1 MADVVDETADARSLV
16 FTVPD
21 GPGDPVIPSERLRYA
36 PGQFLTLRV
45 PSDRTGSVARCY
57 SLCSSPFTGDPMTV
71 TVKRTADGYAS
82 NWLCDHAHA
91 GMKIHVLA
99 PSGTF
104 VPKTLDADFLLLA
117 AGSGITPMMA
127 ICKSALSEGSGKVV
141 LIYANRD
148 ENSVI
153 FGGALRELAAKYPDR
168 LTVVHWLETVQGL
181 PSAAALA
188 GLGGALRRP
197 RRVHLRAGAVH
208 GRRRGG
214 AQEPGTPPE
223 RIHIEVFKSLE
234 SDPFA
239 AVVIEDDGDEP
250 PATAVVELDGETHT
264 VSWPRNAKLLDVLLD
279 KGLDAPFSCRE
290 GHCGACAVLKRSGEV
305 ADGSQRRARAA
316 RPRRGPHPRLP
327 GAAAV
332 GFRRSHLRR
341 VAQRLTIRE
350 PEGSMMKRLASVL
363 AAVSTTW
370 LTLALVTPTAVSS
383 AALDTADTSFPINE
397 FTQLEVH
404 TTANCVLADNAVLL
418 PRRGQPAHA
427 GGADRVPARPV
438 GPPDHHTAVIGPD
451 RLPGFGLGRPQHPDV
466 QIHWAR

>member
-1 MADVVDETADARSLV
+1 VTDEPLGSHVLELQVADVVEETADARSLV
-16 FTVPD
+16 FCVPE
-21 GPGDPVIPSERLRYA
+21 GPDAPEIPADRLRYS

-104 VPKTLDADFLLLA
+104 VPKTLETDFLLLA

-127 ICKSALSEGSGKVV
+127 ICKSALAEGSGNVV

-153 FGGALRELAAKYPDR
+153 FGGTLRELAAKYPDR

-188 GLGGALRRP
+188 GLAAPFIGRDAYICGPGPFMAAAEEALKDLGAP
-197 RRVHLRAGAVH
+197 AD
-208 GRRRGG
+208 
-214 AQEPGTPPE
+214 

-239 AVVIEDDGDEP
+239 RVVIAADGSDDSDEG
-250 PATAVVELDGETHT
+250 PATAIVTLDGERHE
-264 VSWPRNAKLLDVLLD
+264 VRWPRTAKLLDVLLD

-290 GHCGACAVLKRSGEV
+290 GHCGACAVLKKSGDVEMEV
-305 ADGSQRRARAA
+305 NDVLEQQDLDEGLILGCQA
-316 RPRRGPHPRLP
+316 HPR
-327 GAAAV
+327 
-332 GFRRSHLRR
+332 SD
-341 VAQRLTIRE
+341 
-350 PEGSMMKRLASVL
+350 SVE
-363 AAVSTTW
+363 
-370 LTLALVTPTAVSS
+370 VTY
-383 AALDTADTSFPINE
+383 DE
-397 FTQLEVH
+397 
-404 TTANCVLADNAVLL
+404 
-418 PRRGQPAHA
+418 
-427 GGADRVPARPV
+427 
-438 GPPDHHTAVIGPD
+438 
-451 RLPGFGLGRPQHPDV
+451 
-466 QIHWAR
+466 

>member
-1 MADVVDETADARSLV
+1 MTDEPLGSHVLELQVADVIEETADARSLV

-21 GPGDPVIPSERLRYA
+21 GAQIPAERLRYA

-82 NWLCDHAHA
+82 NWLCDNAHA

-104 VPKTLDADFLLLA
+104 VPKTLDTDFLLLA

-127 ICKSALSEGSGKVV
+127 ICKSALAEGSGKVV

-153 FGGALRELAAKYPDR
+153 FGGALRELSAKYPDR

-188 GLGGALRRP
+188 GLAAPYIGRDAYICGPGPFMAAAEEALKNSSAP
-197 RRVHLRAGAVH
+197 ADK
-208 GRRRGG
+208 
-214 AQEPGTPPE
+214 
-223 RIHIEVFKSLE
+223 IHIEVFKSLE

-239 AVVIEDDGDEP
+239 AVVIEEDADSDEG
-250 PATAVVELDGETHT
+250 PATAIVTLDGERHE
-264 VSWPRNAKLLDVLLD
+264 VRWPRNAKLLDVLLD

-290 GHCGACAVLKRSGEV
+290 GHCGACAVLKKSGDVELEV
-305 ADGSQRRARAA
+305 NDVLEQSDLDEGLILGCQA
-316 RPRRGPHPRLP
+316 RPK
-327 GAAAV
+327 
-332 GFRRSHLRR
+332 SD
-341 VAQRLTIRE
+341 
-350 PEGSMMKRLASVL
+350 SV
-363 AAVSTTW
+363 
-370 LTLALVTPTAVSS
+370 
-383 AALDTADTSFPINE
+383 
-397 FTQLEVH
+397 EV
-404 TTANCVLADNAVLL
+404 NYDE
-418 PRRGQPAHA
+418 
-427 GGADRVPARPV
+427 
-438 GPPDHHTAVIGPD
+438 
-451 RLPGFGLGRPQHPDV
+451 
-466 QIHWAR
+466 